1 MFCQECGAKN
11 SDDSIFCQECG
22 TRLDKVD
29 MPVNQQ
35 VNAEF
40 NNQPA
45 GEQPQN
51 GFSNQQM
58 NQQAWNN
65 FNGQQSAQ
73 AVKPIPKLWIAIAGE
88 IVAIL
93 VMAIVFK
100 GVVEERFSA
109 DKTAEQYFASLVNG
123 DYEKAYDMLELPDS
137 ELLTE
142 KLFVKSMKQNTLG
155 EVTDY
160 KVSVTSETDGE
171 SDKSSKGLSKSCYV
185 SYRIK
190 GSDEEN
196 VFVVTLTKDSKKKF
210 LFFNQ
215 WLVTSSSVWDKDTY
229 LSVPKG
235 TKVKIDGVDVSKNL
249 KESTEYLDEY
259 DIPYIFAGVHEIEV
273 SAEDMETVK
282 ETFDSGSGYVLSGM
296 NYSEE
301 AIKELQTL
309 AKDNMKKIYAAAAAG
324 AGFDSIKDLFT
335 SDAEKLT
342 EIQNDY
348 VSLKENL
355 TGENFI
361 SLDIDKVTASS
372 WNTSTDVELG
382 IQGALN
388 YYYHYFFSD
397 KKTKEKSELDR
408 TLYMSF
414 VKEDG
419 KWVQNNIG
427 CSEFYY

>member
-273 SAEDMETVK
+273 SA
-282 ETFDSGSGYVLSGM
+282 
-296 NYSEE
+296 
-301 AIKELQTL
+301 
-309 AKDNMKKIYAAAAAG
+309 
-324 AGFDSIKDLFT
+324 
-335 SDAEKLT
+335 
-342 EIQNDY
+342 
-348 VSLKENL
+348 
-355 TGENFI
+355 
-361 SLDIDKVTASS
+361 
-372 WNTSTDVELG
+372 
-382 IQGALN
+382 
-388 YYYHYFFSD
+388 
-397 KKTKEKSELDR
+397 
-408 TLYMSF
+408 
-414 VKEDG
+414 
-419 KWVQNNIG
+419 
-427 CSEFYY
+427 